1 MIDCCYN
8 VYLYAIFCTFRIGPE
23 EDDENNLTNNDYK
36 EYLNPMYMRK

>member
-23 EDDENNLTNNDYK
+23 EDQDTQSDYK
-36 EYLNPMYMRK
+36 EYINPMYMKR